1 MVAGGEI
8 QGTYTNVVEIIDLES
23 PSRTCQNLQNF
34 PHIFKL
40 PAGGLLSNGNPV
52 VCGGDYG
59 SGPVKTCF
67 SYQNTVW
74 SALPSMTWPRQYP
87 AVSKSPYLNASHRFL
102 VAGGIGGINTGEIL
116 TDSGWQSLSSPLPVS
131 IFGHCM
137 AHVNSTTVLIA
148 GGFQNYISTAANT
161 YFFNTEKE
169 TWTAGPVL
177 KLGRDWCRCGGIR
190 KDYQSTDY
198 STIVVGGISSNGRE
212 STSEILDAGSSEWVK
227 GPELPLGIASPSLV
241 EYHNGGVVLLAGDSD
256 FALEKT
262 IYYLEHA
269 RSSWIKM
276 PQALKIGRQSA
287 LAFLVPDEITN
298 CS

>member
-1 MVAGGEI
+1 MVAGG
-8 QGTYTNVVEIIDLES
+8 QAQSRFTYVVEIIDLES
-23 PSRTCQNLQNF
+23 PNRTCKNLQNF
-34 PHIFKL
+34 PYIVML

-59 SGPVKTCF
+59 YGPVITCF
-67 SYQNTVW
+67 SYQNTSW
-74 SALPSMTWPRQYP
+74 SAFPSMTWLRQYP
-87 AVSKSPYLNASHRFL
+87 AISESPYPNASHRFL
-102 VAGGIGGINTGEIL
+102 VAGGLGGLKTGEIL

-131 IFGHCM
+131 IYGHCM

-148 GGFQNYISTAANT
+148 GGIQNQMSAAANT

-177 KLGRDWCRCGGIR
+177 KLGRDYCRCGGIM
-190 KDYQSTDY
+190 KDYQSKDF
-198 STIVVGGISSNGRE
+198 STIVVGGFGRTGRVY
-212 STSEILDAGSSEWVK
+212 SSEILDAGSSEWVK
-227 GPELPLGIASPSLV
+227 GPELPLGISSPSLV
-241 EYHNGGVVLLAGDSD
+241 EYHDGGVFLLAGDSD
-256 FALEKT
+256 FAYEKT

-276 PQALKIGRQSA
+276 PQTLKIGRESA
-287 LAFLVPDEITN
+287 MAFLVPDEITN